1 MSQVSRYHPLLVLL
15 HWLLAVLVPAALVL
29 GVWVMAPIPNDSPM
43 KIEAL
48 RGHMA
53 GGILIL
59 ALMLLRLLIRL
70 GTGHPTSASTG
81 ITLLDRLVWIS
92 HCALYIAVIGMGAA
106 GLLLATESGI
116 LGILIGKPAQIPAD
130 FWVYNLRAAHYLISR
145 FLLLLI
151 AMHVA
156 GALHHTFVRRDGLLH
171 RMWFGAR
178 AINKGET
185 GPTRGGHRAF

>member
-15 HWLLAVLVPAALVL
+15 HWLLALLVPTALVL

-70 GTGHPTSASTG
+70 GTGHPASASTG
-81 ITLLDRLVWIS
+81 IALLDRLAWIS
-92 HCALYIAVIGMGAA
+92 HHALYVAVIGMGAA

-116 LGILIGKPAQIPAD
+116 LGLLIGKPAQIPAD

-145 FLLLLI
+145 LLLLLI
-151 AMHVA
+151 ALHVA
-156 GALHHTFVRRDGLLH
+156 GALYHTFVGRDGLLR
-171 RMWFGAR
+171 RMGFGAR
-178 AINKGET
+178 AISKGET
-185 GPTRGGHRAF
+185 GPT

>member
-15 HWLLAVLVPAALVL
+15 HWLLALLVPTALVL

-53 GGILIL
+53 GGILLL

-70 GTGHPTSASTG
+70 GTGHPGSASTG
-81 ITLLDRLVWIS
+81 IALLDRLAWIS
-92 HCALYIAVIGMGAA
+92 HRALYVAVIGMGAA

-116 LGILIGKPAQIPAD
+116 LGLLIGKPAQIPAD

-145 FLLLLI
+145 LLLLLI
-151 AMHVA
+151 ALHVA
-156 GALHHTFVRRDGLLH
+156 GALYHTFVRRDGLLR

-185 GPTRGGHRAF
+185 GSGHRAF